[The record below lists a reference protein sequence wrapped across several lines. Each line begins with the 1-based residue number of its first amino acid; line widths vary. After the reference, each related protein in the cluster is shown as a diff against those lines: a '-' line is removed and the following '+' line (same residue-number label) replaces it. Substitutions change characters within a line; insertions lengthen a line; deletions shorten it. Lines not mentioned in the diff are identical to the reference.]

1 MVKVDFRVDGV
12 LQSEKNFDC
21 PPGVH
26 TVDFVHQFSEDDSG
40 LSEGGEASGGKET
53 ESRSHYLEVKI
64 DDDDLLPDNNYTL
77 ALEVRHTIPIL
88 VIDGGSAEELWGSDG
103 GMLAL
108 ALRSA
113 GVYGEEGLFTVTHQS
128 LAELE
133 EMDSEM
139 LGAFR
144 AVVLADVP
152 SISRNQQFALEQFVE
167 KGGGLMIG
175 LGDDADP
182 VFYNKLHD
190 DGEGVFPVVMKEKV
204 EYRETEEPF
213 HPRFPAGA
221 ASHILDIFDTTRA
234 RVLQE
239 ARVTRYWQCEP
250 AEDAQTFAYFND
262 DPFLVYRPFG
272 EGMVILWSTTMNH
285 EWSNFPMTQDYLP
298 LVQNFLIYL
307 SSVVE
312 PPVNLNQM
320 DTLVYTIPG
329 HLLKEMDTTNQL
341 EICTLITPDG
351 KEHEV
356 EGEVLGGEW
365 VAEWQN
371 TITTGLYTVK
381 AEGTEPAYYAVAFK
395 PGEDLLTEMEDDIK
409 EVMGEKVVHRFLN
422 TPGELEVAIQEETGV
437 SEWWRWFVF
446 AAAALLCGELFL
458 GLRFSA

>member
-1 MVKVDFRVDGV
+1 
-12 LQSEKNFDC
+12 
-21 PPGVH
+21 
-26 TVDFVHQFSEDDSG
+26 
-40 LSEGGEASGGKET
+40 
-53 ESRSHYLEVKI
+53 
-64 DDDDLLPDNNYTL
+64 
-77 ALEVRHTIPIL
+77 
-88 VIDGGSAEELWGSDG
+88 
-103 GMLAL
+103 
-108 ALRSA
+108 
-113 GVYGEEGLFTVTHQS
+113 
-128 LAELE
+128 
-133 EMDSEM
+133 
-139 LGAFR
+139 
-144 AVVLADVP
+144 
-152 SISRNQQFALEQFVE
+152 
-167 KGGGLMIG
+167 
-175 LGDDADP
+175 
-182 VFYNKLHD
+182 
-190 DGEGVFPVVMKEKV
+190 
-204 EYRETEEPF
+204 
-213 HPRFPAGA
+213 
-221 ASHILDIFDTTRA
+221 
-234 RVLQE
+234 
-239 ARVTRYWQCEP
+239 
-250 AEDAQTFAYFND
+250 
-262 DPFLVYRPFG
+262 
-272 EGMVILWSTTMNH
+272 MVILWSTTMNH